1 VLYSEYSASSNTVQL
16 ITPPLAPSGRG
27 PSVADATETNTLVW
41 NHNSVDTT
49 PQSAYELQYRD
60 FLSADPWTTT
70 GKITSPLSQHV
81 ITAGTWTNGSPPEWQ
96 VRTWGAHADPSG
108 WSTTQ
113 VTRLNNRPVVGIIT
127 PSGSH
132 NSDRLTVHWS
142 FHDPESTT
150 QSRWE
155 AVLLA
160 DALNH
165 AETRTGTGS
174 QTSTTFN
181 TRLP

>member
-1 VLYSEYSASSNTVQL
+1 
-16 ITPPLAPSGRG
+16 
-27 PSVADATETNTLVW
+27 
-41 NHNSVDTT
+41 
-49 PQSAYELQYRD
+49 
-60 FLSADPWTTT
+60 
-70 GKITSPLSQHV
+70 
-81 ITAGTWTNGSPPEWQ
+81 
-96 VRTWGAHADPSG
+96 DPSG
-108 WSTTQ
+108 WSATK

-155 AVLLA
+155 AVLLD

-181 TRLP
+181 TRLPDGTTWTVEVTAWDGSNLASVPAEETFTVTWAKPPT